1 MKIYEGV
8 LVTVSPLHHGSPEG
22 RARKSDDEN
31 LVVPIRAFPVS
42 VGESYKEVYGVS
54 GNEFKNGK
62 LRRLIV
68 RYTLKKLGVKPE
80 DLPKSVVIMLFSGGK
95 DGSGNQAKA
104 EIKDQV
110 RDQVPII
117 DLFGGI
123 FNGHT
128 FTSALRV
135 GNLLAVTKET
145 KDLWETTKDMEH
157 LTVLVGLTEQVEKYK
172 HFHTR
177 MRDDET
183 AHYDVGAEKGHT
195 TQMAFSVEALPIKT
209 KLAHE
214 IVLMSEREG
223 TQACFEAA
231 MALFLEDGTL
241 GGKSTVGY
249 GRVRKEKYCVKN
261 GSWQECEFSTEKWDA
276 WLEKNGEKL
285 KETLLKLPEILPST
299 KDERAEEAAEMI
311 ISNKDKIEKY
321 FKKIVAFGELV
332 PAFGF
337 TVKEDFVEA
346 LEEHFNKNKE
356 LVKEVMK
363 AESVEEID
371 ALFGEEAEKK
381 RNALQKFWKAAME
394 IGAGKTKA
402 KKNGS
407 KKQK

>member
-8 LVTVSPLHHGSPEG
+8 LETVSPLHHGSPEG
-22 RARKSDDEN
+22 RAKRSDDEN
-31 LVVPIRAFPVS
+31 LVVPIRAFPVN

-80 DLPKSVVIMLFSGGK
+80 ELPKNVTIMLFSGGR

-104 EIKDQV
+104 ETKDRV
-110 RDQVPII
+110 RDEVPII

-128 FTSALRV
+128 FASALRV
-135 GNLLAVTKET
+135 GNLLAVTEET
-145 KDLWETTKDMEH
+145 KDLWEATKDMEH
-157 LTVLVGLTEQVEKYK
+157 LPALAGLMEQVEKYK

-183 AHYDVGAEKGHT
+183 AHYDVGVEKGHT
-195 TQMAFSVEALPIKT
+195 TQMAFSIEALPIKT

-214 IVLMSEREG
+214 IILMSEREG

-231 MALFLEDGTL
+231 MALFLEDGAL

-261 GSWQECEFSTEKWDA
+261 GSWQECEFSIKKWDA
-276 WLEKNGEKL
+276 WLEKNGEKMKDVL
-285 KETLLKLPEILPST
+285 VKLPEILPST

-311 ISNKDKIEKY
+311 IGNKDKIEKY
-321 FKKIVAFGELV
+321 FQKIIAFEELA

-337 TVKEDFVEA
+337 TVKEEFINA

-356 LVKEVMK
+356 LVEEVMK
-363 AESVEEID
+363 AGSVAEMNG
-371 ALFGEEAEKK
+371 LFGEEAEKK
-381 RNALQKFWKAAME
+381 KNALQKFWKAAAD
-394 IGAGKTKA
+394 IGAGKTKTT
-402 KKNGS
+402 KKNGN
-407 KKQK
+407 KKQ